1 MPWCG
6 DPSPCRAG
14 AEHDQPVGRLW
25 LSPCSHE
32 PSRTWAATGSSAGTI
47 PRGNLH
53 PRHTPY
59 SLWTQGEIGD
69 IANKVYLVKAVVFP
83 VVTNGCERWTIKE
96 SWEPKN

>member
-47 PRGNLH
+47 PSGNLH

-83 VVTNGCERWTIKE
+83 VVTNGCERWTVKE
-96 SWEPKN
+96 SWAPKN